1 MPEIIFQSIDADTSP
16 DTWAKLGANTRA
28 SAARGIFASN
38 LDAQGNLNERKFYQD
53 IAKAGLGP
61 EDAKTAMDWQ
71 RAGKAADV
79 NTAQA
84 NTQLEAL
91 GYKPQAAGRAGAS
104 IGEPAPVEVP
114 AAPAAA
120 PKRDRLEEWF
130 AGLRGE
136 KAAAP
141 QPSAEEQIA
150 AQQAAPPG
158 GAVAQEV
165 PSAANLGS
173 LGSSSLGTMTLP
185 PLPEGAGASPT
196 TLRPGQ
202 DLRTARQK
210 VEDSYDPA
218 NSPMA
223 RAQAAAGAP
232 AGEGGMFDWNAMD
245 NGTNQFQQFQQALG
259 AKLKSIGAV
268 TPDGTPDPGAYLR
281 QIYTATIQANMPP
294 APNPAL
300 MAQGL
305 EGMVKYE
312 GEVQAYQAALT
323 KAKGAAEQAV
333 LKAKDDLAAYAKQF
347 GVDTVEQRRSEI
359 GGGMLMDPAKR
370 TEAAALITN
379 RQNIANAAQAVEASV
394 DATGPNVTKL
404 MLAAPQVIRAY
415 ATALNPGQ
423 QLNEGN
429 LLEVSRVMYPE
440 LSRPHLIQIAAALG
454 RGIRNNDWSGFKTV
468 ADAVDATAPQA
479 LYDRMRKVAEEAAK
493 LNQISLGSYV
503 TPGARQ
509 PAPAESTEE
518 KLGKALGI
526 GKRSGPKVGD
536 EKTIG
541 GVTGVWDGKTWRR
554 K

>member
-1 MPEIIFQSIDADTSP
+1 
-16 DTWAKLGANTRA
+16 
-28 SAARGIFASN
+28 
-38 LDAQGNLNERKFYQD
+38 
-53 IAKAGLGP
+53 
-61 EDAKTAMDWQ
+61 
-71 RAGKAADV
+71 
-79 NTAQA
+79 
-84 NTQLEAL
+84 
-91 GYKPQAAGRAGAS
+91 
-104 IGEPAPVEVP
+104 
-114 AAPAAA
+114 
-120 PKRDRLEEWF
+120 
-130 AGLRGE
+130 
-136 KAAAP
+136 
-141 QPSAEEQIA
+141 
-150 AQQAAPPG
+150 
-158 GAVAQEV
+158 
-165 PSAANLGS
+165 
-173 LGSSSLGTMTLP
+173 
-185 PLPEGAGASPT
+185 
-196 TLRPGQ
+196 
-202 DLRTARQK
+202 
-210 VEDSYDPA
+210 
-218 NSPMA
+218 
-223 RAQAAAGAP
+223 
-232 AGEGGMFDWNAMD
+232 
-245 NGTNQFQQFQQALG
+245 
-259 AKLKSIGAV
+259 
-268 TPDGTPDPGAYLR
+268 
-281 QIYTATIQANMPP
+281 
-294 APNPAL
+294 
-300 MAQGL
+300 
-305 EGMVKYE
+305 
-312 GEVQAYQAALT
+312 
-323 KAKGAAEQAV
+323 
-333 LKAKDDLAAYAKQF
+333 
-347 GVDTVEQRRSEI
+347 
-359 GGGMLMDPAKR
+359 MLMDPAKR

-526 GKRSGPKVGD
+526 GKRGVPKVGD